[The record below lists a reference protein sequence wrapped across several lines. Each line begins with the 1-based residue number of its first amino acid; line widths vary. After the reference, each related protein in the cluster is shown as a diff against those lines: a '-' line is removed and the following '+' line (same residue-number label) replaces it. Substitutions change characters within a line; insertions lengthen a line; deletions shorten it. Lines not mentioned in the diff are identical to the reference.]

1 MAHLGRGLFLE
12 PVHAQNLNKD
22 QVFRP
27 WALNIHMKS
36 SHGGARS
43 GAGRPKGSGNKV
55 RLEDLMLDVELAAN
69 MSYTRRVAINYVHAI
84 NREDWARVENYDR
97 AFLNKLV
104 ADKSE
109 VEVTDTADTVANRAQ
124 VFQDALAKLAQI
136 ADKTK

>member
-1 MAHLGRGLFLE
+1 M
-12 PVHAQNLNKD
+12 NKD

-27 WALNIHMKS
+27 WPLNTGMKS
-36 SHGGARS
+36 AHGGARP

-69 MSYTRRVAINYVHAI
+69 MPYTRRVAINYVSAI
-84 NREDWARVENYDR
+84 TREDWARVENYDR

-109 VEVTDTADTVANRAQ
+109 VEVTDTADAVANKAQ
-124 VFQDALAKLAQI
+124 AFQVALAKLVQI
-136 ADKTK
+136 ADTTK